1 MEKEKI
7 SFGLKKTKYVIVET
21 GREEEELN
29 ETVLEVVRKNDG
41 WTMLEKT

>member
-7 SFGLKKTKYVIVET
+7 SFSLKKTKYVIVKT

-29 ETVLEVVRKNDG
+29 ETVKEYREQISVNILE
-41 WTMLEKT
+41 